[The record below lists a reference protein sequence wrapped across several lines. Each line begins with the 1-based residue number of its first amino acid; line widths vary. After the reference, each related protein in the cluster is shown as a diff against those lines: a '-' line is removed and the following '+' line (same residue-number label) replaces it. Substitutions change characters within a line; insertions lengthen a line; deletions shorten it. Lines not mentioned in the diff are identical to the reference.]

1 MMAAR
6 NSNDLTLTGWPAV
19 GVFATITITQAL
31 TALAMA
37 YPLSWLVSHEFSPG
51 IIHLLWGED
60 RLSYWRCV
68 GLFAL
73 WHAARVKIKV
83 SGPVPEKKGI
93 RG

>member
-1 MMAAR
+1 MTVR

-19 GVFATITITQAL
+19 GVLATIIVTQTL
-31 TALAMA
+31 TALVMA
-37 YPLSWLVSHEFSPG
+37 YPLAWLVTHEFSPG
-51 IIHLLWGED
+51 ILHLLWGED
-60 RLSYWRCV
+60 HLSYWRCV

-83 SGPVPEKKGI
+83 SGPAPERKEI